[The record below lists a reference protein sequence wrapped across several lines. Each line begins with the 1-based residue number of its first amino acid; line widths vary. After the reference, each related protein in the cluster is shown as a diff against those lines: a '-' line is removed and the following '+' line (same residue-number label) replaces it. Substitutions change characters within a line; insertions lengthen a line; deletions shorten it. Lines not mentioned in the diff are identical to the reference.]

1 MKILHSTLATAM
13 GIGLTSSLHAEI
25 EKINKGPYTIMI
37 DSQGEFG
44 SPSYKYEFKISH
56 RGKEI
61 VEKSSESSIR
71 GWLLNTNALLYNDA
85 NDSLWVIY
93 EQIED
98 GLDPKE
104 IHLVKITKGDPEE
117 AIAIYDPLKG
127 ASSLELQKIPDG
139 WNKIEIIKILK
150 NALGGEQTQDQTQ
163 DQDQNQYQDQ
173 KYNTSTSL
181 KQNEPV
187 NQISNQNSS
196 ETKINNSQKPKA
208 REVSHSME
216 W

>member
-25 EKINKGPYTIMI
+25 EEINKGPYTIMI

-44 SPSYKYEFKISH
+44 SPSYKYEFRISH

-61 VEKSSESSIR
+61 VEKASESSIR

-104 IHLVKITKGDPEE
+104 IHLVKITKGNPEE
-117 AIAIYDPLKG
+117 AVAIYDPLKG

-150 NALGGEQTQDQTQ
+150 NALGGEQTQDQSQ
-163 DQDQNQYQDQ
+163 DQSQSQEDT
-173 KYNTSTSL
+173 TSTSL

-187 NQISNQNSS
+187 NQISDQNSS
-196 ETKINNSQKPKA
+196 ETKINNSQKPKS